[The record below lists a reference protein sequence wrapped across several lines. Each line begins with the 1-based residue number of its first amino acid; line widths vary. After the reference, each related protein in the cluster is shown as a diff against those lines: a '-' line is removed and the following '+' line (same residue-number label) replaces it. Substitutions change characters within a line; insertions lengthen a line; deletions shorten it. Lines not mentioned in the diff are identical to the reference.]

1 MNVRETLTGL
11 AHRANP
17 AFAVGA
23 VAIPLAAFGA
33 ALTVGSVTFHMYVH
47 VMAGVLWTGID
58 LFMAMVVGPVLGGL
72 DPEERA
78 NWFASFTPKMTFLM
92 PTLATVTIFGGIT
105 LAIRLGYFPNAG
117 PWVALFAFVAFVP
130 ALLILGRVFDAFGD
144 RRWQAAFGLAVLGNG
159 AYLAIELSNA
169 GMALPEIRPLI
180 LVILA
185 VMVVL
190 TVQGFGFLMPNE
202 VLVYLEGIKDNPD
215 TDRIGRLGMRNA
227 RLSGVQGA
235 FQLSIIALMVLW
247 RWGWEWTGL
256 PF

>member
-1 MNVRETLTGL
+1 M
-11 AHRANP
+11 AQRANP

-23 VAIPLAAFGA
+23 VAIPLAAFTA
-33 ALTVGSVTFHMYVH
+33 ALTFGSTTLHMYVH

-105 LAIRLGYFPNAG
+105 LAIRMGYFTNAG

-130 ALLILGRVFDAFGD
+130 AVLLVGRVFDAFGD

-159 AYLAIELSNA
+159 GYLAIELADA
-169 GMALPEIRPLI
+169 GMVLPEIQPLI
-180 LVILA
+180 LVVLA
-185 VMVVL
+185 VMVIL

-202 VLVYLEGIKDNPD
+202 VLVYLEGISANPD
-215 TDRIGRLGMRNA
+215 TERIGRLGMRNA
-227 RLSGVQGA
+227 KLSGVQGA
-235 FQLSIIALMVLW
+235 FQLAIIALMVLW
-247 RWGWEWTGL
+247 RWEGTGL
-256 PF
+256 PV